1 MGFVPHTFSG
11 RNPYYVVDLL
21 NNDCFSCP
29 LNIIMHSKM
38 HLICLAAGLRSHHRE
53 NLQHSR
59 DTAALS
65 DRERVLK
72 KVGQKVGDEKE

>member
-1 MGFVPHTFSG
+1 MSPLLFRG

-21 NNDCFSCP
+21 NNDCFSTSIKH
-29 LNIIMHSKM
+29 NNASRK
-38 HLICLAAGLRSHHRE
+38 HLICVSGRASLGPTGRRTYSTHE
-53 NLQHSR
+53 
-59 DTAALS
+59 TPALS